1 MLLTALLVVVLI
13 LYFWPLLRNWYSGP
27 SAMQRPIT
35 PRGELAGMEQTTV
48 AIFKSASPSV
58 AFITTDMQRINRY
71 TQRQQEVPL
80 GAGSG
85 FVWDDHGIIVT
96 NYHVIQNASAAHVIL
111 YDQTTYDAELVGAD
125 PDHDLA
131 VLRITPPLGVS
142 LAAIPVGTS
151 SDLQVGQSVF
161 AIGNPYGFD
170 QSLTTGV
177 ISALKR
183 TITGANRSPIDGVIQ
198 TDAAINPGNSGGPLL
213 DSAGRLIGM
222 NTAIYSNNG
231 SWSGIGFA
239 IPVDTINRIV
249 PQIIKTGKAVRARL
263 GIQPDDSAFS
273 INNTRRR
280 NIQGVAIRDVLP
292 DSPAAKAGITGM
304 TENIRNGNFQL
315 GDVLVAIN
323 DKPIKVAQDYTLAM
337 DHITPGETVTVT
349 IWRNGQ
355 TLKLEMKAE

>member
-161 AIGNPYGFD
+161 AI
-170 QSLTTGV
+170 
-177 ISALKR
+177 
-183 TITGANRSPIDGVIQ
+183 GVIQ